1 MIEFLD
7 LRAVTMTM
15 RDELVEAATRVI
27 DSGWFIGGKE
37 LDGFEREFAQFCGTS
52 YCIGVGNG
60 LDALSLTLRAWKEL
74 GKLSD
79 GDEVIV
85 PANTYI
91 ASILAISA
99 CNLTP
104 ILVEPSPTTFN
115 ITAEGVA
122 AAITPKTRALL
133 PVHLYGQLADMPE
146 IMTLARQH
154 GLLVLEDAAQSQ
166 GAEMGGKLA
175 GNWGDA
181 AGFSFYPGKNLGAL
195 GDAGAITTND
205 ETLAKTLAALRNYGS
220 HEKYKNDFKGVNSR
234 LDEIQAAFLR
244 VKLRHL
250 PAHTTRRREIARQ
263 YLSGIDNP
271 AVTLPAWG
279 NESRHVFHLFVL
291 QTPNRKALQQHLQ
304 ERGVKTLIHYP
315 IAPHHQGAYTEL
327 GSLKLPITERMHD
340 QVLSLPMS
348 PTQTDEETQQV
359 VAAVNGFKA

>member
-1 MIEFLD
+1 M
-7 LRAVTMTM
+7 
-15 RDELVEAATRVI
+15 
-27 DSGWFIGGKE
+27 
-37 LDGFEREFAQFCGTS
+37 
-52 YCIGVGNG
+52 
-60 LDALSLTLRAWKEL
+60 
-74 GKLSD
+74 
-79 GDEVIV
+79 
-85 PANTYI
+85 
-91 ASILAISA
+91 
-99 CNLTP
+99 
-104 ILVEPSPTTFN
+104 
-115 ITAEGVA
+115 
-122 AAITPKTRALL
+122 
-133 PVHLYGQLADMPE
+133 
-146 IMTLARQH
+146 
-154 GLLVLEDAAQSQ
+154 
-166 GAEMGGKLA
+166 
-175 GNWGDA
+175 
-181 AGFSFYPGKNLGAL
+181 
-195 GDAGAITTND
+195 
-205 ETLAKTLAALRNYGS
+205 
-220 HEKYKNDFKGVNSR
+220 NSR